1 MNRRAVPPGRSN
13 CYPAIDSLPQ
23 PTFTGSDTRV
33 RLDGSTA
40 RALET
45 GRTRLLAAGLVFALA
60 FIVIG
65 GRLVDLTLLSQGS
78 EPKIA
83 SGPTAP
89 QRETG
94 RADIVDRNGV
104 LLATTLPS
112 ASLWVNPHQVP
123 DPQEAA
129 TRLNAALPEFSRDE
143 LLAKLTSDR
152 GFVWLKRGLTPRQQ
166 YAVNRLGIPG
176 LQFQEEPRRFYPNAS
191 LAAQSIGFTDVD
203 ENGLVGIERSFD
215 TALRGAVEPLELSL
229 DLRVQHVMTQALI
242 DTMTEFKAIGAVG
255 MVMDV
260 RTGEIIAMTSLPDF
274 DPNRASDAPA
284 DARFNRASLGVY
296 EMGSVFKIFTN
307 AMALDG
313 GVVTLDDGYDVSK
326 PVRMA
331 GFTIT
336 DFKAKKGWM
345 SIPEIFMYSSN
356 IGTARMA
363 MDIGTEAQREFL
375 GRLGFMEP
383 SAIELSEVGKPI
395 LPSPWREINTLTIS
409 YGHGIAVTPV
419 QLVSAVAAVV
429 NGGILRPATLLRQP
443 AGVEVAGTRVL
454 SKQTSRQMRQL
465 MRLVVTRG
473 TGRKA
478 NAEGYMV
485 GGKTGTADKLV
496 GGKYASDARVASF
509 ISAFPMNNPRYVV
522 FVMVDEPKGNAS
534 TFGYATGGWIAA
546 PAVRRVIEQIGPLL
560 GIAPIRTN
568 PEDEESELLY
578 VRASAKAEKVAAN

>member
-1 MNRRAVPPGRSN
+1 MNRRAAASGRQN
-13 CYPAIDSLPQ
+13 CYPAIDTLPQ
-23 PTFTGSDTRV
+23 PSFTGRGARV
-33 RLDGSTA
+33 RLDGSAA

-45 GRTRLLAAGLVFALA
+45 GRTRLLAAGLVFTLA
-60 FIVIG
+60 FAVIG
-65 GRLVDLTLLSQGS
+65 ARLIDLTLLSQGS

-112 ASLWVNPHQVP
+112 ASLWANPHQVP
-123 DPQEAA
+123 DAQEAA
-129 TRLNAALPEFSRDE
+129 TRLNVALPEIPREEF
-143 LLAKLTSDR
+143 LAKLTSDR

-176 LQFQEEPRRFYPNAS
+176 LQFQQEPRRFYPNAS

-203 ENGLVGIERSFD
+203 DNGLAGIERSFD
-215 TALRGAVEPLELSL
+215 SDLRGAVQPLALSL
-229 DLRVQHVMTQALI
+229 DLRVQYAMTQALA
-242 DTMTEFKAIGAVG
+242 DTMTEFEAIGAVG

-260 RTGEIIAMTSLPDF
+260 RTGEIIAMASLPDF
-274 DPNRASDAPA
+274 DPNRAGAAPA

-296 EMGSVFKIFTN
+296 EMGSVFKIFTT
-307 AMALDG
+307 AMALDE
-313 GVVTLDDGYDVSK
+313 GVVTLDDGYDISK
-326 PVRMA
+326 PIRMA
-331 GFTIT
+331 RFTIT
-336 DFKAKKGWM
+336 DFKPKKGWM

-363 MDIGTEAQREFL
+363 MDAGTEAQREFL
-375 GRLGFMEP
+375 GRLGLTQP
-383 SAIELSEVGKPI
+383 SAIELSEVGQPM

-419 QLVSAVAAVV
+419 QLVSAVSAVV

-443 AGVEVAGTRVL
+443 AGAEIPGTRVI
-454 SKQTSRQMRQL
+454 SERTSEQMRQL

-478 NAEGYMV
+478 DVDGYMV
-485 GGKTGTADKLV
+485 GGKTGTADKLA
-496 GGKYASDARVASF
+496 GGKYARDARIASF
-509 ISAFPMNNPRYVV
+509 IGAFPITDPRYVV

-534 TFGYATGGWIAA
+534 TFNYATGGWIAA
-546 PAVRRVIEQIGPLL
+546 PAVRRVVEQIGPLL
-560 GIAPIRTN
+560 GVEPIRMDRK
-568 PEDEESELLY
+568 DEESELLF

>member
-1 MNRRAVPPGRSN
+1 MNRRMDSSSRTN
-13 CYPAIDSLPQ
+13 CYPIVDALPSRAYARH
-23 PTFTGSDTRV
+23 GARV

-45 GRTRLLAAGLVFALA
+45 GRTRLLTAGLIFALA
-60 FIVIG
+60 FTVIG

-83 SGPTAP
+83 GGPTAP

-94 RADIVDRNGV
+94 RADIVDRNGI
-104 LLATTLPS
+104 LLATTLPA
-112 ASLWVNPHQVP
+112 ASLWANPHQIP

-129 TRLNAALPEFSRDE
+129 VRLNAALPELSRDE
-143 LLAKLTSDR
+143 ILAKLTSDR
-152 GFVWLKRGLTPRQQ
+152 GFIWIKRGLTPRQQ

-176 LQFQEEPRRFYPNAS
+176 LQFQQEPRRFYPNAS

-203 ENGLVGIERSFD
+203 DNGLTGIERSFD
-215 TALRGAVEPLELSL
+215 SALRGAVKPLELSL
-229 DLRVQHVMTQALI
+229 DLRVQHVMTKALADTI
-242 DTMTEFKAIGAVG
+242 DEFQAIGGAG
-255 MVMDV
+255 LVMDV
-260 RTGEIIAMTSLPDF
+260 RTGEVIAMTSLPDF
-274 DPNRASDAPA
+274 DPNRPGAARPE
-284 DARFNRASLGVY
+284 ARFNRASLGVY

-307 AMALDG
+307 AMALEG
-313 GVVTLDDGYDVSK
+313 GVITLDDGYDVSK
-326 PVRMA
+326 PIRMA
-331 GFTIT
+331 GFTIS

-363 MDIGTEAQREFL
+363 MDVGTAAQREFL
-375 GRLGFMEP
+375 ERLGFMQP
-383 SAIELSEVGKPI
+383 SAIELTEVGKPM

-419 QLVSAVAAVV
+419 QLVSAVAAIV

-443 AGVEVAGTRVL
+443 EGTAIPGKRVI
-454 SKQTSRQMRQL
+454 SERTSRQMRQL

-496 GGKYASDARVASF
+496 NGRYARDARVASF
-509 ISAFPMNNPRYVV
+509 VGAFPMTDPRYVI
-522 FVMVDEPKGNAS
+522 FVTVDEPKGNAS
-534 TFGYATGGWIAA
+534 TYNYATGGWIAA
-546 PAVRRVIEQIGPLL
+546 PAVRRVVEQIGPLL
-560 GIAPIRTN
+560 GITPIRTK